1 MLHAVPYVDSWM
13 FAGLTALAFLT
24 AAMGT
29 VAGLGGGVL
38 LLGVMATVFPPAALI
53 PLHGVIQLGSNVSRV
68 TIMHRYVLRSAMV
81 AAGIGALLGAAIG
94 GELVVSLPTAL
105 LEAIL
110 GGFLLYVCWSP
121 RITVGEPTRRRFFVL
136 GAVGTLISMFVGATG
151 SLLSPFVAGVSP
163 DRRVFVA
170 TLAAMMIMV
179 HGLKVVTFGL
189 LGFAFA
195 AYLPLLAAMI
205 AAGYFGNWAGKH
217 LLDRMPEAL
226 FRRIFQIAL
235 TLLAVRLLYAAATK
249 AGYL

>member
-1 MLHAVPYVDSWM
+1 MFHAVPYVDDWM
-13 FAGLTALAFLT
+13 FVVLTLLAFLT

-38 LLGVMATVFPPAALI
+38 LLGVMATIFPPATLI
-53 PLHGVIQLGSNVSRV
+53 PLHGVIQFGSNVSRV
-68 TIMHRYVLRSAMV
+68 TLMHRYVMRSAIL
-81 AAGIGALLGAAIG
+81 AAGVGALLGAAIG
-94 GELVVSLPTAL
+94 GKLVVSLPTAL
-105 LEAIL
+105 LEAVL
-110 GGFLLYVCWSP
+110 GVFLLYVCWSP
-121 RITVGEPTRRRFFVL
+121 RITAGEPTRRRFFLL

-179 HGLKVVTFGL
+179 HGLKVVTFGV

-226 FRRIFQIAL
+226 FRRVFQVAL
-235 TLLAVRLLYAAATK
+235 TVLALRLLYAAAST